1 MAANR
6 PWLVIAGAAIF
17 QASSPS
23 SWTTRLTYAEQGMS
37 PAMPA
42 LRRASRATS
51 MPQATRFALAPS
63 IRSILSACRA
73 AIEMTRGPVAAT
85 PTGTLGKSRNH

>member
-6 PWLVIAGAAIF
+6 PWLVMDGAAIF

-23 SWTTRLTYAEQGMS
+23 SWTTRLTYAEKGTS

-42 LRRASRATS
+42 FRRASRATS
-51 MPQATRFALAPS
+51 MPHWIRFALAPS
-63 IRSILSACRA
+63 IRSILSASLA

-85 PTGTLGKSRNH
+85 PTGTLGKSCSH